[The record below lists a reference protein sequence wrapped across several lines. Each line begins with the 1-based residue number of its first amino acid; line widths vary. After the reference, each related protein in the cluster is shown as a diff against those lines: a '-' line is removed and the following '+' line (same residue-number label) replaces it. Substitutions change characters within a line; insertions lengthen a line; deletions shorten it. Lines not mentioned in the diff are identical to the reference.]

1 MKNKGLII
9 GLFAFLLLVIIALL
23 VVCLVLV
30 LKKESPKEKS
40 SPAEETNYTE
50 LLNQAF
56 IDEGYKEYDYGFR
69 KSIEENTGGECGTQ
83 EFYIYITDEHVFRH
97 AIVKKVY
104 NGCASFWINYY
115 VLTDIADV
123 GITTTTTYGQVLST
137 EHYEYDFNSGTKN
150 CTDCSYL
157 TGIKNDFLSII
168 NKYDIDIDKIK

>member
-23 VVCLVLV
+23 VVCIVLV

-50 LLNQAF
+50 LLYQAF

-69 KSIEENTGGECGTQ
+69 KEEITGGECRSQ
-83 EFYIYITDEHVFRH
+83 EIYMYITDEHVFRH
-97 AIVKKVY
+97 AIEKKVY
-104 NGCASFWINYY
+104 NGCASYWINYY

-123 GITTTTTYGQVLST
+123 GITNTTTYGQVLST

-150 CTDCSYL
+150 CTNCSYL